1 MVVVVCYIEVVSVV
15 VQYYCHYYHT
25 TTRAGGAIGALL
37 RPLPVGHDPLH
48 LHPRSVLGARDY
60 RKGARDH
67 PMLRPRLQGVCDLQP
82 YDERLQPYDERLQP
96 QRAVGLQLSL
106 SLYDER
112 RAAAS
117 LYAVSC
123 RPMCAPYTWLPG
135 GVSHVTSSL
144 GVTPCASVRASRQCS
159 SRWPCRYKYTYRAT
173 LPK

>member
-106 SLYDER
+106 SLSMTRGGPRPPYMLS
-112 RAAAS
+112 AAA
-117 LYAVSC
+117 LCVPHIRGCQVGYH
-123 RPMCAPYTWLPG
+123 T
-135 GVSHVTSSL
+135 
-144 GVTPCASVRASRQCS
+144 
-159 SRWPCRYKYTYRAT
+159 
-173 LPK
+173 